1 MGLSRDLKR
10 LIGKEKVR
18 TDIADLLSYSGDAL
32 SSHVK
37 GKPDAV
43 VLPDHPEQVS
53 KTLAYAAK
61 RKIPVIPRGAGSG
74 LSGGCTPVKGG
85 IVIDTKRMNRILE
98 INKGNLT
105 AVTEAGVVL
114 ASFHKAVELENL
126 FYPPDPQSKS
136 ICTLGGNVA
145 TRAGGPHG
153 VKYGTTANYVLGLEI
168 VLPDGSI
175 INTGGSCV
183 KQSVGYDLTHLMT
196 GSEGT
201 LGVITKITTRLL
213 PLPQASRTIIVKCET
228 VEQATDTVSKIIS
241 NGIIPAVLEY
251 LSQGAIALMNK
262 YISPPLETDGQAYL
276 FIEIDGL
283 DVQINEEATL
293 IQHLCEEL
301 GAMEVRLIQDKK
313 EADTYWMARSNLYP
327 LLMSFLKKVIVEDV
341 TVPRHRMSE
350 FVKSVEKI
358 SADTGV
364 AIGISGHAGDG
375 NMHPSILMGEVTDEL
390 EKKANGAIEQ
400 IIKSGL
406 ALGGCISGEH
416 GIGLHKA
423 PYVIEEL
430 GQRQIDLFKTI
441 KNAIDPKGI
450 MNPGKIWV

>member
-301 GAMEVRLIQDKK
+301 GAMEVRLVQDKK